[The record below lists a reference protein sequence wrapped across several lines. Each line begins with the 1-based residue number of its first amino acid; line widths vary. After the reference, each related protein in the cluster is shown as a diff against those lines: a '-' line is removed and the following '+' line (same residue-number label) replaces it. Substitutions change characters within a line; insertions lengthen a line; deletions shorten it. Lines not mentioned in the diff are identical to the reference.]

1 MSFKVG
7 DKVMW
12 DIKRKSNNPYE
23 IIAVHNS
30 RAWILGKNGIYET
43 VHIRNLR
50 PYCPLKVGWVVE
62 ARSKNSK
69 ERYFGEVIKVD
80 GSNFSLCCIY
90 GSDGKP
96 YQTVPDIDYSPET
109 VQVLL
114 FAEFPCKPK
123 EAENE

>member
-62 ARSKNSK
+62 REAKTQRKDIS
-69 ERYFGEVIKVD
+69 
-80 GSNFSLCCIY
+80 
-90 GSDGKP
+90 GK
-96 YQTVPDIDYSPET
+96 
-109 VQVLL
+109 
-114 FAEFPCKPK
+114 
-123 EAENE
+123 